1 MIIGTYSHSQ
11 NVEKHKKDKIVTLS
25 FPKIVNFYHFSVP
38 ELRISENVF
47 AILLTKILTDRKQ
60 VFIFIKNK
68 KDKKTN
74 NWDSFLSRK
83 ITFPWLLVNNYG
95 LSGIEKLTTRS
106 NTDLQCMN

>member
-68 KDKKTN
+68 KDKKNKQLGQFFKQKN
-74 NWDSFLSRK
+74 NIPL
-83 ITFPWLLVNNYG
+83 ITC
-95 LSGIEKLTTRS
+95 K
-106 NTDLQCMN
+106 